1 MKKLFCAVCF
11 AAFCS
16 VFSVNA
22 QTADDEYRSLVKE
35 YLQLTNTDKVMER
48 IIPTMFESLK
58 KMAPEVPDEWWQK
71 AEVKMQEN
79 FKTDKISSGIADI
92 YVKYLSKEELKDIV
106 AFYKTPSGRKI
117 AENSPAIHQDC
128 MMWGQKLGME
138 VASEILKDLKES
150 GYKVNM

>member
-1 MKKLFCAVCF
+1 MKRFFCVAFF
-11 AAFCS
+11 AAFFS
-16 VFSVNA
+16 VFSASA
-22 QTADDEYRSLVKE
+22 QTADDEYSSLVKE

-58 KMAPEVPDEWWQK
+58 KIAPEVPDEWWQK

>member
-35 YLQLTNTDKVMER
+35 YLQLTNTDKTLEV
-48 IIPTMFESLK
+48 IIPQLFESSK

-71 AEVKMQEN
+71 AEAKFMN
-79 FKTDKISSGIADI
+79 KTSIDQFSVGIADI
-92 YVKYLSKEELKDIV
+92 YVKYLTKQELKDVV
-106 AFYKTPSGRKI
+106 AFYKTPSGKKI
-117 AENSPAIHQDC
+117 ADNTPAISQDC
-128 MMWGQKLGME
+128 MKWGQSLGME
-138 VASEILKDLKES
+138 ILMEIIKELKDS
-150 GYKVNM
+150 GFKVNM